1 MARMEGLG
9 MNVLLEG
16 RDIRKRYRTGE
27 VESEVLKGIDFQ
39 IFQGEFIVILGQ
51 SGSGKTT
58 LLNII
63 GGMIQASSG
72 KLYYK
77 GQPLHTIDQQQLTL
91 YRRNEVG
98 FVFQNYNLMPNL
110 TTYEN
115 VKLAAEIARNPL
127 SVSNVL
133 REVGLENW
141 SDHFPS
147 QLSGGQQQRVAIAR
161 AIVKNPE
168 VLLCDE
174 PTGALDI
181 QTGIQVLKL
190 LQKLNRIYQKTV
202 IIITHNVAIAKM
214 ANRVFYLKD
223 GLLDSVKVI
232 ENPLEPEDITW

>member
-1 MARMEGLG
+1 

>member
-1 MARMEGLG
+1 MD
-9 MNVLLEG
+9 VLMDG
-16 RDIRKRYRTGE
+16 KDIRKNYRTGE
-27 VESEVLKGIDFQ
+27 VEIEVLKGINFQ
-39 IFQGEFIVILGQ
+39 IFYGEFIVVLGQ

-63 GGMIQASSG
+63 GGMTQASSG
-72 KLYYK
+72 ELYYK
-77 GQPLHTIDQQQLTL
+77 GQPLHKINDQELTL

-110 TTYEN
+110 TAYEN
-115 VKLAAEIARNPL
+115 VRLAVEIAQNPL
-127 SVSNVL
+127 SVSDIL
-133 REVGLENW
+133 GEVGLEDW

-168 VLLCDE
+168 LLLCDE

-181 QTGIQVLKL
+181 QTGIQVLKA
-190 LQKLNRIYQKTV
+190 LQKLNREYHKTV
-202 IIITHNVAIAKM
+202 MIITHNVEIAKM

-223 GLLDSVKVI
+223 GLLEDVKVI
-232 ENPLEPEDITW
+232 EKPLCPEDISW

>member
-1 MARMEGLG
+1 MDVLMEGT
-9 MNVLLEG
+9 N
-16 RDIRKRYRTGE
+16 IRKRYRTGE
-27 VESEVLKGIDFQ
+27 VEVEVLKGIDFQ

-63 GGMIQASSG
+63 GGMTQASSG
-72 KLYYK
+72 ELNYK
-77 GQPLHTIDQQQLTL
+77 GQPIHSIDDQQLTL

-115 VKLAAEIARNPL
+115 VKLAVEIAQNPL
-127 SVSNVL
+127 SVSDVL
-133 REVGLENW
+133 REVGIEDW

-168 VLLCDE
+168 LLLCDE

-181 QTGIQVLKL
+181 RTGIQVLTAL
-190 LQKLNRIYQKTV
+190 LKLNRVYHKTV
-202 IIITHNVAIAKM
+202 MIITHNAEIAKM

-223 GLLDSVKVI
+223 GLLDCVKVNESPI
-232 ENPLEPEDITW
+232 DPEDISW

>member
-1 MARMEGLG
+1 MDILMEGKNL
-9 MNVLLEG
+9 
-16 RDIRKRYRTGE
+16 RKNYRTGE
-27 VESEVLKGIDFQ
+27 VEIEVLKGIDFQ
-39 IFQGEFIVILGQ
+39 LFSGEFIVILGQ

-63 GGMIQASSG
+63 GGMTQASTG
-72 KLYYK
+72 ELYYK
-77 GQPLHTIDQQQLTL
+77 EQPLHEIDDQQLTL

-110 TTYEN
+110 TVYEN
-115 VKLAAEIARNPL
+115 VRLAAEIAENPL
-127 SVSNVL
+127 SVLDIL

-141 SDHFPS
+141 KDHFPA

-168 VLLCDE
+168 LLLCDE

-181 QTGIQVLKL
+181 QTGIQVLKA
-190 LQKLNRIYQKTV
+190 LQKLNLDYHKTV
-202 IIITHNVAIAKM
+202 IIITHNVEIAKM

-223 GLLDSVKVI
+223 GLLDDVKVI
-232 ENPLEPEDITW
+232 EKPLCPEEITW

>member
-1 MARMEGLG
+1 MDILMEGKNL
-9 MNVLLEG
+9 
-16 RDIRKRYRTGE
+16 RKNYRTGE
-27 VESEVLKGIDFQ
+27 VEIEVLKGIDFQ
-39 IFQGEFIVILGQ
+39 LFYGEFIVILGQ

-63 GGMIQASSG
+63 GGMTQASTG
-72 KLYYK
+72 ELYYK
-77 GQPLHTIDQQQLTL
+77 EQPLHEINDQQLTL

-110 TTYEN
+110 TVYEN
-115 VKLAAEIARNPL
+115 VRLAAEIAENPL
-127 SVSNVL
+127 AVLDIL

-141 SDHFPS
+141 KDHFPA

-168 VLLCDE
+168 LLLCDE

-181 QTGIQVLKL
+181 QTGIQVLKA
-190 LQKLNRIYQKTV
+190 LQKLNLDYHKTV
-202 IIITHNVAIAKM
+202 IIITHNVEIAKM

-223 GLLDSVKVI
+223 GLLDDIKVI
-232 ENPLEPEDITW
+232 EKPLCPEEITW

>member
-1 MARMEGLG
+1 MD
-9 MNVLLEG
+9 VLMDGKDL
-16 RDIRKRYRTGE
+16 RKHYRTGE
-27 VESEVLKGIDFQ
+27 VEIEVLKGINFQ
-39 IFQGEFIVILGQ
+39 IFYGEFIVVLGQ

-63 GGMIQASSG
+63 GGMTQASSG
-72 KLYYK
+72 ELYYK
-77 GQPLHTIDQQQLTL
+77 GQPLHKINDQELTL

-110 TTYEN
+110 TAYEN
-115 VKLAAEIARNPL
+115 VKLAVEIAQNPL
-127 SVSNVL
+127 SVTDIL
-133 REVGLENW
+133 REVGLEDW

-168 VLLCDE
+168 LLLCDE

-181 QTGIQVLKL
+181 QTGIQVLKA
-190 LQKLNRIYQKTV
+190 LQKLNREYHKTV
-202 IIITHNVAIAKM
+202 MIITHNVEIAKM

-223 GLLDSVKVI
+223 GLLDDVKVI
-232 ENPLEPEDITW
+232 KKPLCPEDISW

>member
-1 MARMEGLG
+1 MD
-9 MNVLLEG
+9 VLMDGKDL
-16 RDIRKRYRTGE
+16 RKNYRTGE
-27 VESEVLKGIDFQ
+27 VEIEVLKGINFQ
-39 IFQGEFIVILGQ
+39 IFYGEFIVVLGQ

-63 GGMIQASSG
+63 GGMTQASSG
-72 KLYYK
+72 ELYYK
-77 GQPLHTIDQQQLTL
+77 GQPLHKINDQELTL

-110 TTYEN
+110 TAYEN
-115 VKLAAEIARNPL
+115 VRLAVEIAQNPL
-127 SVSNVL
+127 SVSDIL
-133 REVGLENW
+133 REVGLEDW

-168 VLLCDE
+168 LLLCDE

-181 QTGIQVLKL
+181 QTGIQVLKA
-190 LQKLNRIYQKTV
+190 LQKLNREYHKTV
-202 IIITHNVAIAKM
+202 MIITHNVEIAKM

-223 GLLDSVKVI
+223 GLLEDVKVI
-232 ENPLEPEDITW
+232 EKPLCPEDISW

>member
-1 MARMEGLG
+1 

-190 LQKLNRIYQKTV
+190 LQKLNRRYQKTV

>member
-1 MARMEGLG
+1 MDVLMEGKDL
-9 MNVLLEG
+9 
-16 RDIRKRYRTGE
+16 RKVYRTGE
-27 VESEVLKGIDFQ
+27 VEIEVLKGINFQ
-39 IFQGEFIVILGQ
+39 IFYREFIVVLGQ

-63 GGMIQASSG
+63 GGMTQATTG
-72 KLYYK
+72 ELYYK
-77 GQPLHTIDQQQLTL
+77 GQPLHEIDNQELTF

-115 VKLAAEIARNPL
+115 VRLAVEIAQNPL
-127 SVSNVL
+127 SVMDIL
-133 REVGLENW
+133 REVGLDAW
-141 SDHFPS
+141 ADHFPS

-168 VLLCDE
+168 LLLCDE

-181 QTGIQVLKL
+181 QTGIQVLKA
-190 LQKLNRIYQKTV
+190 LQKLNREYHKTV
-202 IIITHNVAIAKM
+202 MIITHNVEIAKM

-223 GLLDSVKVI
+223 GLLDDVKVN
-232 ENPLEPEDITW
+232 EHPLCPEDISW

>member
-1 MARMEGLG
+1 MDVLMEGKDL
-9 MNVLLEG
+9 
-16 RDIRKRYRTGE
+16 RKLYRTGE
-27 VESEVLKGIDFQ
+27 VEIEVLKGINFQ
-39 IFQGEFIVILGQ
+39 IFYGEFIVVLGQ

-63 GGMIQASSG
+63 GGMTQATTG
-72 KLYYK
+72 ELYYK
-77 GQPLHTIDQQQLTL
+77 GQPLHEIDDQELTF

-115 VKLAAEIARNPL
+115 VRLAVEIAQNPL
-127 SVSNVL
+127 SVSDIL
-133 REVGLENW
+133 REVGLDAW
-141 SDHFPS
+141 ADHFPS

-168 VLLCDE
+168 LLLCDE

-181 QTGIQVLKL
+181 QTGIQVLKA
-190 LQKLNRIYQKTV
+190 LQKLNREYHKTV
-202 IIITHNVAIAKM
+202 MIITHNVEIAKM

-223 GLLDSVKVI
+223 GLLEDVKVN
-232 ENPLEPEDITW
+232 EHPLCPEDISW

>member
-1 MARMEGLG
+1 MEVLMEGKDL
-9 MNVLLEG
+9 
-16 RDIRKRYRTGE
+16 RKRYRTGE
-27 VESEVLKGIDFQ
+27 VEIEVLKGINFQ
-39 IFQGEFIVILGQ
+39 IYFGEFIVVLGQ

-63 GGMIQASSG
+63 GGMTEASAG
-72 KLYYK
+72 ELYYK
-77 GQPLHTIDQQQLTL
+77 GQPLHKISDQKLTL

-115 VKLAAEIARNPL
+115 VRLAVEIAQNPL
-127 SVSNVL
+127 SVSEIL

-168 VLLCDE
+168 LLLCDE

-181 QTGIQVLKL
+181 QTGIQVLKA
-190 LQKLNRIYQKTV
+190 LQKLNRDYHKTV
-202 IIITHNVAIAKM
+202 IIITHNVEIAKM

-223 GLLDSVKVI
+223 GLLDNVKVV
-232 ENPLEPEDITW
+232 EKPLCPEEISW

>member
-1 MARMEGLG
+1 MEGK
-9 MNVLLEG
+9 
-16 RDIRKRYRTGE
+16 DIRKHYRTGE
-27 VESEVLKGIDFQ
+27 VEIEVLKGINFQ
-39 IFQGEFIVILGQ
+39 IFYGEFIVVLGQ

-63 GGMIQASSG
+63 GGMTQASSG
-72 KLYYK
+72 ELYYK
-77 GQPLHTIDQQQLTL
+77 EQPLHKIDDHQLTL

-115 VKLAAEIARNPL
+115 VRLAVEIAKNPL
-127 SVSNVL
+127 SVSEIL

-168 VLLCDE
+168 LLLCDE

-181 QTGIQVLKL
+181 QTGIQVLKA
-190 LQKLNRIYQKTV
+190 LQRLNREYHKTV
-202 IIITHNVAIAKM
+202 MIITHNVEIAKM

-223 GLLDSVKVI
+223 GLLDDVKII
-232 ENPLEPEDITW
+232 EKPLCPEEITW